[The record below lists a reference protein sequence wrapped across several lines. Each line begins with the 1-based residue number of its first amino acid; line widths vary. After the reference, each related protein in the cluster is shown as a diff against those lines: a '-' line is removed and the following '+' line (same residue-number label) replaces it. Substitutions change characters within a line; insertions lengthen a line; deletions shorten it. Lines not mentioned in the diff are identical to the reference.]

1 MYAVIE
7 TGGKQYKVAEGD
19 AIYVEKLDAPV
30 GEQVVLDR
38 VLLVSKDGDVVVG
51 TPTVAD
57 AKVTAKVEDHGK
69 GEKII
74 VLKYKPK
81 KNYRKKTG
89 HRQPFTVIEKLQ
101 CNRLLAEDV
110 GLRAPTMPTQK
121 ILSAQRCQPS
131 PDMVIGPRSAGRQR
145 TLRLKTDFYNTLPQ
159 ELPER

>member
-74 VLKYKPK
+74 VFKYKPK

-89 HRQPFTVIEKLQ
+89 HRQPFTKLVIEKIE
-101 CNRLLAEDV
+101 A
-110 GLRAPTMPTQK
+110 
-121 ILSAQRCQPS
+121 
-131 PDMVIGPRSAGRQR
+131 
-145 TLRLKTDFYNTLPQ
+145 
-159 ELPER
+159 

>member
-57 AKVTAKVEDHGK
+57 AKVTAKVEDHSK

-89 HRQPFTVIEKLQ
+89 HRQPFTKLVIEKIE
-101 CNRLLAEDV
+101 A
-110 GLRAPTMPTQK
+110 
-121 ILSAQRCQPS
+121 
-131 PDMVIGPRSAGRQR
+131 
-145 TLRLKTDFYNTLPQ
+145 
-159 ELPER
+159 

>member
-69 GEKII
+69 SEKII

-89 HRQPFTVIEKLQ
+89 HRQPFTKLVIEKIE
-101 CNRLLAEDV
+101 A
-110 GLRAPTMPTQK
+110 
-121 ILSAQRCQPS
+121 
-131 PDMVIGPRSAGRQR
+131 
-145 TLRLKTDFYNTLPQ
+145 
-159 ELPER
+159 